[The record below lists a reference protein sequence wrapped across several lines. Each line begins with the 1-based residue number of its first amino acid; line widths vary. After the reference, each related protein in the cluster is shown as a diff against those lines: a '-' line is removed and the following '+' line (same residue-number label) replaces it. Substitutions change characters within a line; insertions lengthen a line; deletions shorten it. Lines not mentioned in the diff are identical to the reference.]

1 MSSVILLH
9 GALGTATLFHP
20 LLDKWSTENQVLTL
34 DFPGHG
40 SLAGAHAPMTI
51 SSLSTYLI
59 QWMDERSLFGVHIF
73 GYSMGGYVALT
84 SALQRPDLFDQIV
97 TLGTKFEWSP
107 AIAHQETRKLNPEKI
122 QEKVPAFAEILANR
136 HGESNWQKVVNQTA
150 DLMTD
155 LGRNPIL
162 TADTLSQIEIPV
174 HIMLGDQDQMVT
186 QEESQWVAQHLPQ
199 GDVYVLAETSHPLEK
214 VDPSMLIAT
223 LERFF
228 YKN

>member
-9 GALGTATLFHP
+9 GALGTATLFQP
-20 LLDKWSTENQVLTL
+20 LLDKWPTENQVLTI

-40 SLAGAHAPMTI
+40 SLAGDHAPMTI

-59 QWMDERSLFGVHIF
+59 QWMDERSLFGTHIF

-136 HGESNWQKVVNQTA
+136 HGELNWQNIVNYTA
-150 DLMTD
+150 NLMTD

-162 TADTLSQIEIPV
+162 SADTLSQIKIPV

-199 GDVYVLAETSHPLEK
+199 GEFHLLSDTPHPLEK
-214 VDPSMLIAT
+214 VDPSKLFTI
-223 LERFF
+223 LQRFF
-228 YKN
+228 K

>member
-1 MSSVILLH
+1 
-9 GALGTATLFHP
+9 
-20 LLDKWSTENQVLTL
+20 
-34 DFPGHG
+34 G

-136 HGESNWQKVVNQTA
+136 HGELNWQNIVNYTA
-150 DLMTD
+150 NLMTD

-162 TADTLSQIEIPV
+162 SADTLSQIKIPV
-174 HIMLGDQDQMVT
+174 HIMLGDQDPMVT

-199 GDVYVLAETSHPLEK
+199 GEFHLLSDTPHPLEK
-214 VDPSMLIAT
+214 VDPSKLFTI
-223 LERFF
+223 LQRFF
-228 YKN
+228 K